1 MARIGLKNFRYSLLD
16 ENEQVTIPKT
26 LGKAVDCQP
35 SLELNSSELYA
46 DDTLAESDY
55 SFKKG
60 TITLS
65 VDDDDDKTFA
75 EILGHE
81 ISESGEV
88 LRKDTDVPPY
98 LALGRIL
105 TKVVNNVRK
114 YKVEIFNKVKFQD
127 TMPNETTNGESIT
140 YTTPSITGTI
150 SKLKDGTWST
160 SNTFTDYDEAS
171 EYLDDCLTGTSKPSV

>member
-98 LALGRIL
+98 LEHAI
-105 TKVVNNVRK
+105 
-114 YKVEIFNKVKFQD
+114 
-127 TMPNETTNGESIT
+127 
-140 YTTPSITGTI
+140 
-150 SKLKDGTWST
+150 
-160 SNTFTDYDEAS
+160 
-171 EYLDDCLTGTSKPSV
+171 